1 MDIKATNAALSYSE
15 ALSRAAKMGAGG
27 AGGAGGVEAGT
38 PESSFSDFLS
48 QFADSSVAA
57 LENSEKM
64 SMQGAEAKVDL
75 VELVSAVSNAELTL
89 DMVVALRD
97 KVMAAYQEIIKMPV

>member
-27 AGGAGGVEAGT
+27 ARGVEAGT

-57 LENSEKM
+57 LEKSEKM
-64 SMQGAEAKVDL
+64 TMQGAEGKVDL